1 MINFGELPFQAD
13 DLEELEQ
20 LNINFVF
27 QPIFDTKNLEISAYE
42 ALMRP
47 KGMSPLE
54 LIDEYQKKDK
64 LHVLEIATCFGSTME
79 YLKRGY
85 THDICINSFPSEVLN
100 GGQMKLYFDCFP
112 EMEGRIIVEMVEY
125 TELNSHRWNAKK
137 AEISEHDMRLSL
149 DDYSTG
155 NNNMSAVDYFR
166 PQYVKLDRS
175 LITNVHKEKEK
186 QKNVLSLIKKFH
198 KLGIQ
203 IVAEG
208 VETLEELEF
217 LRHKTDVDYVQGYYL
232 AMPE

>member
-1 MINFGELPFQAD
+1 
-13 DLEELEQ
+13 
-20 LNINFVF
+20 
-27 QPIFDTKNLEISAYE
+27 
-42 ALMRP
+42 MRP